1 MLNMNALITIL
12 LSISIVAANRQ
23 SVQEEIGGQVCR
35 GLSVAICLTPQGQTL
50 SDAVGYFQS
59 KKKYSQSKQEAFE
72 QKCLQV
78 LSRFCDIPWD
88 EVVDKALRFA
98 GEIQEDLNEI
108 EEEYCQQSF
117 FRKVTYRGVSLK
129 RKFQLMSLCRQ
140 LGDGLDSSDSE
151 IGSSVESVDARP
163 SNVQS
168 IEHAY
173 IPQNAAFQQ
182 YPGQSGQ
189 GRNAAMNGRQS
200 NVFASTQHETRARQQ
215 QQQQNKYTPEQQEYL
230 QSLGYQQGRPLRPGR
245 SRRPDSNES
254 VPYKGKLI
262 PLSQYCELRQTRRSR
277 IKNPFRTKSG
287 LTDEQKSTLDKK
299 CDVLN
304 QIQQSSAG
312 KSRLHKRGVR
322 SGMSGLAFR
331 AASSTIEVTLKL
343 AIKAIVELGPAGAK
357 IGGAVLGGFAD
368 GLIKVIKS
376 SLR

>member
-1 MLNMNALITIL
+1 MLNMNALFTIL
-12 LSISIVAANRQ
+12 LSISIVAANQ
-23 SVQEEIGGQVCR
+23 KSVAEEVGGKLCQ

-50 SDAVGYFQS
+50 SEAIGHFQS
-59 KKKYSQSKQEAFE
+59 QNKNSQSKHEAFE
-72 QKCLQV
+72 QKCHQV

-88 EVVDKALRFA
+88 EVVDKAVRFA

-140 LGDGLDSSDSE
+140 LEDGLDSSDSE
-151 IGSSVESVDARP
+151 SGSSVESDDARP
-163 SNVQS
+163 SNVHLMK
-168 IEHAY
+168 HAY
-173 IPQNAAFQQ
+173 TSQNGAFQ
-182 YPGQSGQ
+182 YHHGQSDQ
-189 GRNAAMNGRQS
+189 GRIAAMNGRQS
-200 NVFASTQHETRARQQ
+200 NAFESPQHETRARQQ
-215 QQQQNKYTPEQQEYL
+215 QKPGYTPEQQEYL
-230 QSLGYQQGRPLRPGR
+230 KSLGYQQGSPLRPGS
-245 SRRPDSNES
+245 SRGPDPNES

-262 PLSQYCELRQTRRSR
+262 PLSQYCMLRQTRRSK

-287 LTDEQKSTLDKK
+287 LTDEKKSKLDQR
-299 CDVLN
+299 CDALN
-304 QIQQSSAG
+304 QTQQSSAG
-312 KSRLHKRGVR
+312 KSQLYKRGVR
-322 SGMSGLAFR
+322 SGMSRLAFR
-331 AASSTIEVTLKL
+331 AASSTIKVTLKL